1 MYTGADASFSL
12 YEDNGVTY
20 AYEKGEY
27 STIPFSYEESGK
39 ELTIGTRSG
48 SFPEMAMERNI
59 KVIFVTPEYP
69 AGKEVS
75 AVYKGEQLT
84 ISLS

>member
-1 MYTGADASFSL
+1 M
-12 YEDNGVTY
+12 TY

-27 STIPFSYEESGK
+27 STIPLSYKESGK

-84 ISLS
+84 ISLP